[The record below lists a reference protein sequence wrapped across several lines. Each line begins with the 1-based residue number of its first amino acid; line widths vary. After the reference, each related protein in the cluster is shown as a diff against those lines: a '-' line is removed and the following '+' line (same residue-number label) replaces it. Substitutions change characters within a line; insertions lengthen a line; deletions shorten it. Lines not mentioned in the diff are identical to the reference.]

1 MIQVNQNDT
10 VRVHATNGL
19 GDQPTALHTHGVH
32 FNNTGYYDG
41 PIGTTQCGI
50 PPGETLVY
58 EIPVELQYGTYWIHV
73 SRHGPVLTRDANTTV
88 CRDTNKANTLMVCE
102 HVSPLSILSVMIPDR
117 FAVAFVITAGEKRTD
132 VTWDDEFTVIVGD
145 WYHQENSWLVQNE
158 FLTWVSRPS
167 VPIESSKLIRRA
179 VQPDRC

>member
-73 SRHGPVLTRDANTTV
+73 SRHGPLTLV
-88 CRDTNKANTLMVCE
+88 TLKLLTAGPQTRPIRRRSASSQVPPGAR
-102 HVSPLSILSVMIPDR
+102 PLCSLTPS
-117 FAVAFVITAGEKRTD
+117 FTAFVITAGEKRTD

-167 VPIESSKLIRRA
+167 VPN
-179 VQPDRC
+179 

>member
-58 EIPVELQYGTYWIHV
+58 EIPVDLQYGTYWIHV
-73 SRHGPVLTRDANTTV
+73 SRCELSSLGVGLMLFIAGSQTRPI
-88 CRDTNKANTLMVCE
+88 CR
-102 HVSPLSILSVMIPDR
+102 
-117 FAVAFVITAGEKRTD
+117 
-132 VTWDDEFTVIVGD
+132 W
-145 WYHQENSWLVQNE
+145 
-158 FLTWVSRPS
+158 
-167 VPIESSKLIRRA
+167 SSST
-179 VQPDRC
+179 